1 MTNVK
6 PSLFIPNET
15 GYGAQFVTGTLG
27 GTVQYSIV
35 FKGSWFDLGLT

>member
-27 GTVQYSIV
+27 GRYGGRRHI
-35 FKGSWFDLGLT
+35 L